1 MRKGKILTGCLAI
14 LLLVSGCSGGT
25 SSEPTDEPKI
35 TVSAAPSVEP
45 AKTSLP
51 DEESS
56 QQKTYQKEE
65 KARLS
70 GLEME
75 LLSVEEQAPA
85 SNDRLS
91 AGKKYV
97 LCKFRMENKS
107 EKDIT
112 VNSQKSFEG
121 FSDGMAVLTDNG
133 RSLDDVVMLDGI
145 LKPGGVLEG
154 YVVFKLPEIWRNIE
168 ITYIPGEPG
177 KKIIFCYT
185 K

>member
-91 AGKKYV
+91 PERNMCFA
-97 LCKFRMENKS
+97 
-107 EKDIT
+107 
-112 VNSQKSFEG
+112 SFVWKT
-121 FSDGMAVLTDNG
+121 S
-133 RSLDDVVMLDGI
+133 R
-145 LKPGGVLEG
+145 
-154 YVVFKLPEIWRNIE
+154 
-168 ITYIPGEPG
+168 
-177 KKIIFCYT
+177 KKISQ
-185 K
+185 